1 MIAVRNAAPR
11 LQEGLDAMIPG
22 RSGAAAPF
30 HFSAWTGAVAL
41 LAMILGT
48 SVTARAETRV
58 LETPHFR
65 LFYHSPTLNYLA
77 PYTARCFENSLQ
89 FHRALFAYTP
99 WDKINVILG
108 DPTDF
113 GNAGVS
119 VNPRNTLSMDVA
131 PVNFVYE
138 TGPSNERVNF
148 TMNHEAVHV
157 VALDQ
162 AAGFDR
168 FARRFFGA
176 KVRETN
182 EHPETM
188 IYSYLTVPRRAAPR
202 WFHEGAAVFFET
214 WMAGGLGR
222 AQGPYDE
229 MVFRSMVRDG
239 SRIYDPL
246 GLESEGTKVDF
257 QVGVNSYLYGTRFLS
272 YLALEHG
279 PQSVVDWVRRDEG
292 SKAYFASQFRKV
304 YGRSLDEGWREW
316 IDWERTFQRAN
327 LDSIR
332 RYPTTPYRD
341 LSPKPLGSVSRAV
354 LDPETRT
361 LYAGIQYPGAFGQIA
376 ALPLDGGEARHLT
389 DVKGAAIYF
398 VTSIARDPASG
409 TIFYTADNNAWRD
422 LCALDPATGRT
433 SVLQKDVRVGDLAY
447 NPADSSLW
455 GVRHY
460 NGISTLVRIAPPY
473 NDWYR
478 IASWPFG
485 QDLYD
490 LDISPDGRRLSASF
504 AEPSGR
510 QTLRMMDV
518 AELMQRDSSASVITL
533 HDFGSSI
540 PTGFVFSPDGRYL
553 FGSSYYTGV
562 SNIWRYDLDA
572 RAMEIVTNTETGF
585 FRPLPLSSDSL
596 VVFRYTGEG
605 FVPATIGA
613 RPLEDVSAIT
623 FLGAR
628 IAERHPIVRSWKVP
642 PPSTVSIDSI
652 RISDTAYRSSGAI
665 GLDGI
670 YPIVEGYKDYA
681 AVGVAAVFSDPLQ
694 EKRVSLSA
702 SVTPTGDLGD
712 NERVHLSAE
721 YKRPRWTATAKWN
734 GASFYD
740 LIGPT
745 KTSRKGYG
753 GTLTRKGFYVYDRPR
768 EMEWTVGVAGYGGLD
783 RLPEY
788 QNIETAP
795 GFEAL
800 LTGSASLSYR
810 HMRSSI
816 GAIDPEKG
824 IRWRLTGLQQ
834 LVRQG
839 YLGTAAWHGY
849 PLAYGTLDVGTPLP
863 IRNSSVW
870 LRTAA
875 GGAVGD
881 RDDPFA
887 NFFFGGF
894 LNNGVDFRDVKR
906 YREYDSFPGKEL
918 NEIDGR
924 TFAKAMVD
932 WSLPPVRFRRVGTLA
947 FYATYARVGLFAT
960 ALTTNFEDAA
970 ARATYGSVGAQLD
983 VRFQLLTHQPLTF
996 STGYARAKSQGSSDW
1011 TEEWMVSLR
1020 IL

>member
-1 MIAVRNAAPR
+1 MIQRRRSAAGAI
-11 LQEGLDAMIPG
+11 L
-22 RSGAAAPF
+22 AAA
-30 HFSAWTGAVAL
+30 AAL
-41 LAMILGT
+41 LLNLPALP
-48 SVTARAETRV
+48 ARAETRV
-58 LETPHFR
+58 LETPNFR
-65 LFYHSPTLNYLA
+65 VVYYAPTLSYLA
-77 PYTARCFENSLQ
+77 PYAARCFENSLR
-89 FHRALFAYTP
+89 FHRALFSYTP
-99 WDKINVILG
+99 WDKVNIVLG
-108 DPTDF
+108 DPSDY

-119 VNPRNTLSMDVA
+119 VNPRNMLSMDVA

-168 FARRFFGA
+168 VARRLFSG
-176 KVRETN
+176 KIRESSD
-182 EHPETM
+182 HPETM

-229 MVFRSMVRDG
+229 MVFRSRVRDG

-279 PQSVVDWVRRDEG
+279 PEQLVKWVARAPG
-292 SKAYFASQFRKV
+292 SKPYFASQFRKV
-304 YGRSLDEGWREW
+304 YGRSLDQGWKEW
-316 IDWERTFQRAN
+316 IAWERGFQQAN

-332 RYPTTPYRD
+332 RYPITPYRD
-341 LSPKPLGSVSRAV
+341 LSPRALGSVSRAV
-354 LDPETRT
+354 LDPERRT
-361 LYAGIQYPGAFGQIA
+361 LYAGVQYPGAFGQVA
-376 ALPLDGGEARHLT
+376 AIPLDGGEPRRLR
-389 DVKGAAIYF
+389 DVKGAALYF
-398 VTSIARDPASG
+398 VTSIARDPATG
-409 TIFYTADNNAWRD
+409 TLFYTEDNSSWRD
-422 LCALDPATGRT
+422 LCALDPATGR
-433 SVLQKDVRVGDLAY
+433 SRVLQKDLRVGDLAF
-447 NPADSSLW
+447 NAADSSLW

-460 NGISTLVRIAPPY
+460 NGISTLVRIPAPY
-473 NDWYR
+473 RDWNR

-490 LDISPDGRRLSASF
+490 LDISPDGTKLSASF

-510 QTLRMMDV
+510 QTLRIMEI
-518 AELMQRDSSASVITL
+518 AELMQRDSSATIAVL

-562 SNIWRYDLDA
+562 SNIWRFDLES

-585 FRPLPLSSDSL
+585 FRPLPLSNDSL

-613 RPLEDVSAIT
+613 KPLQDVSAIS

-628 IAERHPIVRSWKVP
+628 IATRHPIVREWKVP
-642 PPSTVSIDSI
+642 PPTSVNLDSI
-652 RISDTAYRSSGAI
+652 RISDTPYRAGRHI
-665 GLDGI
+665 GLAGL

-681 AVGVAAVFSDPLQ
+681 AVGLAAQISDPLQ
-694 EKRVSLSA
+694 LERFTLSA
-702 SVTPTGDLGD
+702 SMTPGDALPSD
-712 NERVHLSAE
+712 ERWHLALD
-721 YKRPRWTATAKWN
+721 YKRPRWNAGVKWN

-745 KTSRKGYG
+745 KASRKGYG
-753 GTLTRKGFYVYDRPR
+753 AAVTRTASIIHDRPR
-768 EMEWTVGVAGYGGLD
+768 EMEWSLGVAGYGDLD

-788 QNIETAP
+788 QNVATAP
-795 GFEAL
+795 GFDKL
-800 LTGSASLSYR
+800 LTSSVSLSYR
-810 HMRSSI
+810 NMRSSI
-816 GAIDPEKG
+816 GAIDSEKG
-824 IRWRLTGLQQ
+824 IKWRLTGVQQ

-839 YLGTAAWHGY
+839 FQGSAVWQGY
-849 PLAYGTLDVGTPLP
+849 PLAYATLDLGTPLP
-863 IRNSSVW
+863 IRNSSIW

-875 GGAVGD
+875 GTAAGSH
-881 RDDPFA
+881 DDPFA

-894 LNNGVDFRDVKR
+894 GNNGVDYREVKR
-906 YREYDSFPGKEL
+906 YRDYDAFPGRAL
-918 NEIDGR
+918 NEIGGR
-924 TFAKAMVD
+924 NFAKATAD
-932 WSLPPVRFRRVGTLA
+932 WSLPALRFRRVGVLP
-947 FYATYARVGLFAT
+947 FYATYARLGIFGSGLVTNLDDT
-960 ALTTNFEDAA
+960 ASRRKLANL
-970 ARATYGSVGAQLD
+970 GAQVD
-983 VRFQLLTHQPLTF
+983 IRFQLLTQQPLTL
-996 STGYARAKSQGSSDW
+996 SIGYARAFERGFRPTRES
-1011 TEEWMVSLR
+1011 MISLK

>member
-1 MIAVRNAAPR
+1 MIQRRRDAA
-11 LQEGLDAMIPG
+11 
-22 RSGAAAPF
+22 GAILAA
-30 HFSAWTGAVAL
+30 AVAL
-41 LAMILGT
+41 LLNGPALP
-48 SVTARAETRV
+48 ARAETRV
-58 LETPHFR
+58 LETPNFR
-65 LFYHSPTLNYLA
+65 VVYYAPTLSYLA
-77 PYTARCFENSLQ
+77 PYAARCFENSLR
-89 FHRALFAYTP
+89 FHRRLFSYTP
-99 WDKINVILG
+99 WDKVNIVLG
-108 DPTDF
+108 DPSDF

-119 VNPRNTLSMDVA
+119 VNPRNMLSMDVA

-168 FARRFFGA
+168 VARRLLSG
-176 KVRETN
+176 KIRESSD
-182 EHPETM
+182 HPETM

-229 MVFRSMVRDG
+229 MVFRSRVRDG

-279 PQSVVDWVRRDEG
+279 PERLVEWVGRAPG
-292 SKAYFASQFRKV
+292 SKPYFASQFRKV
-304 YGRSLDEGWREW
+304 YGRSLGQGWNEW
-316 IDWERTFQRAN
+316 IAWERGFQQAN
-327 LDSIR
+327 LDSLR
-332 RYPTTPYRD
+332 RYPITPYRD
-341 LSPKPLGSVSRAV
+341 LSPRALGSVSRAV
-354 LDPETRT
+354 LDPEQRT
-361 LYAGIQYPGAFGQIA
+361 LYAGVQYPGAFGHIA
-376 ALPLDGGEARHLT
+376 AIPLDGGEPRHLR
-389 DVKGAAIYF
+389 DVKGAALYF

-409 TIFYTADNNAWRD
+409 TLFYTEDNSAWRD
-422 LCALDPATGRT
+422 LCALDPATGR
-433 SVLQKDVRVGDLAY
+433 SRVLQRDLRVGDLAF
-447 NPADSSLW
+447 NAADSSLW

-460 NGISTLVRIAPPY
+460 NGISTLVRIPAPY
-473 NDWYR
+473 RDWNR

-490 LDISPDGRRLSASF
+490 LDISPDGTKLSASF

-510 QTLRMMDV
+510 QTLRIMEI
-518 AELMQRDSSASVITL
+518 AELMQRDSSATITIL
-533 HDFGSSI
+533 HNFGSSI

-562 SNIWRYDLDA
+562 SNIWRFDLES

-585 FRPLPLSSDSL
+585 FRPVPLSNDSL

-613 RPLEDVSAIT
+613 RPLQDVSAIS

-628 IAERHPIVRSWKVP
+628 IAGRHPLVREWKIP
-642 PPSTVSIDSI
+642 PPSAVALDSI
-652 RISDTAYRSSGAI
+652 RLSDTPYRAGRKL
-665 GLDGI
+665 GLAGL

-681 AVGVAAVFSDPLQ
+681 AVGLAALLSDPLQ
-694 EKRVSLSA
+694 LERFTLSA
-702 SVTPTGDLGD
+702 SVTPGEALPSD
-712 NERVHLSAE
+712 ERWHLSLD
-721 YKRPRWTATAKWN
+721 YKRARWNAGVKWN

-745 KTSRKGYG
+745 KASRKGYG
-753 GTLTRKGFYVYDRPR
+753 ATLTRTTSIISDRPR
-768 EMEWTVGVAGYGGLD
+768 EMEWSLGVAGYGGLD

-788 QNIETAP
+788 QNVATAP
-795 GFEAL
+795 GFDKL
-800 LTGSASLSYR
+800 LTSSVSLSYR
-810 HMRSSI
+810 NMRSSI
-816 GAIDPEKG
+816 GAIDTEKG
-824 IRWRLTGLQQ
+824 IKWRLTGIQQ

-839 YLGTAAWHGY
+839 FQGSAVWQGY
-849 PLAYGTLDVGTPLP
+849 PLAYATLDLGTPLP
-863 IRNSSVW
+863 IRNSSIW
-870 LRTAA
+870 LRTATGTAA
-875 GGAVGD
+875 GS

-894 LNNGVDFRDVKR
+894 GNNGVDYREVKR
-906 YREYDSFPGKEL
+906 YRGYDAFPGRAL
-918 NEIDGR
+918 NEIGGHN
-924 TFAKAMVD
+924 FAKTTVD
-932 WSLPPVRFRRVGTLA
+932 WSLPALRFRRVGVLP
-947 FYATYARVGLFAT
+947 FYASYARLGIFGSGLVTNLDDT
-960 ALTTNFEDAA
+960 ASRRKLANL
-970 ARATYGSVGAQLD
+970 GAQVD
-983 VRFQLLTHQPLTF
+983 IRFQLLTQQPLTL
-996 STGYARAKSQGSSDW
+996 SIGYARAFERGFRPTRES
-1011 TEEWMVSLR
+1011 MISLK